1 MKVDLAGCIRG
12 DKHAWDDFVRQAVP
26 VLFNAVVHTMKGVDR
41 NDPEVADR
49 VQEVFI
55 RLLQNDRK
63 LLRSFDPSR
72 ASVPTW
78 LSVIARSVT
87 IDHLRKKRLATT
99 PVEEHLAGATDHPP
113 SSAGHVPD
121 IPLHVLTERQR
132 LVLHLLF
139 DRGLSVEETA
149 QTMGVDAQTV
159 RSAKHKALTRLREHL
174 GQDRPGGDTASTTP
188 V

>member
-12 DKHAWDDFVRQAVP
+12 EKRAWDDFVLEATP
-26 VLFNAVVHTMKGVDR
+26 ILFNAVVHTMKGADR
-41 NDPEVADR
+41 DDPEVADR

-72 ASVPTW
+72 ASMPTW

-87 IDHLRKKRLATT
+87 IDHLRKKRLATA
-99 PVEEHLAGATDHPP
+99 PVEEHLIDADPRRSGPGLHA
-113 SSAGHVPD
+113 PD
-121 IPLHVLTERQR
+121 IPYHVLTDRQR

-139 DRGLSVEETA
+139 DRGLSVEQAA
-149 QTMGVDAQTV
+149 QTMGVDAQTI

-174 GQDRPGGDTASTTP
+174 ARVHPGGDDAPSAP